1 MNDLYIIKTS
11 LFVIWTNLFSHI
23 DSILSHPS
31 QFTPRK
37 GLLVCI
43 CHMAFAVLLSFAH
56 FVANRTR
63 VCPTNR
69 VLPLDVT
76 PHIDARIA
84 TEKADETRWC
94 LHHQALAYQFFCKKY
109 GLLTNGKK
117 LSDRQ

>member
-1 MNDLYIIKTS
+1 MNGLYIIQPC
-11 LFVIWTNLFSHI
+11 LFVKWTNLFSHI
-23 DSILSHPS
+23 NSILSHAS
-31 QFTPRK
+31 QITPRK

-43 CHMAFAVLLSFAH
+43 CHMPSAILLSFAH

-94 LHHQALAYQFFCKKY
+94 LHHQTLADQFFCK
-109 GLLTNGKK
+109 
-117 LSDRQ
+117 